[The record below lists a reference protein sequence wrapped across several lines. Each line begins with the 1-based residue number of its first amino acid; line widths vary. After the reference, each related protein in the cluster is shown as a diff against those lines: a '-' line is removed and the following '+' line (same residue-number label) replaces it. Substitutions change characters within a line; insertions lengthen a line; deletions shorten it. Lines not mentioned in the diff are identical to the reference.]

1 MDTRSQTL
9 RFSAASIAAKVLPAR
24 YAGIAEP
31 WAKKLDAVLADTSV
45 SGQAQ
50 RMSLIAFS
58 IRIISAAIAFVSQIL
73 LARWVG
79 QFDYGIFVLV
89 WTAAIIAGNLSCFG
103 FHTTIIR
110 FAPQYFAES
119 SFAHLRGLLLT
130 GRVFAIISAS
140 LIALLG
146 TLGVAAFS
154 EHIESYYI
162 APFYLGMLAL
172 PMIALGDT
180 LDGTARANAW
190 PIRALSPTYIIRPV
204 LILAAMLTALWLGYE
219 ANAKTAIISAI
230 IATYAT
236 TLFQLVTVTSGVDR
250 KLPTGPNRASF
261 TEWFAVSLPIFFVEG
276 FLFLLTN
283 ADVLVVGHF
292 MDPQHVAVYFAT
304 VKVLALVHFVY
315 FAVKAGS
322 AQRYSELMGAGSK
335 QALAAFARESASW
348 TFWGAMFMSC
358 VVLIIGRPLLGMFG
372 QNFLAGFPLLF
383 PLVFGI
389 LARSSVGPAESLLN
403 MSGNQNLCA
412 VLYALTL
419 GFSVTL
425 SCLLIPHYGL
435 WGAAC
440 GFSAGMV
447 FEAVLLAAAVKHRL
461 GFSISILSAK
471 TLQPQE
477 GL

>member
-1 MDTRSQTL
+1 MDNRSQTV
-9 RFSAASIAAKVLPAR
+9 RFSAASFAEKLLPAR
-24 YAGIAEP
+24 YAGMAEP
-31 WAKKLDAVLADTSV
+31 WARKLDAVLADTSV
-45 SGQAQ
+45 NGQAQ
-50 RMSLIAFS
+50 RMSLIAFA

-79 QFDYGIFVLV
+79 QFEYGIFVLV
-89 WTAAIIAGNLSCFG
+89 WTAAVIAGNLSCFG

-110 FAPQYFAES
+110 FAPQYFADS

-130 GRVFAIISAS
+130 GRLFAIVSAS
-140 LIALLG
+140 LIALAG
-146 TLGVAAFS
+146 ALGVS
-154 EHIESYYI
+154 MLSGLIESYYA

-204 LILAAMLTALWLGYE
+204 LILATMAAALKLGYG
-219 ANAKTAIISAI
+219 ASAKTAVISAI

-236 TLFQLVTVTSGVDR
+236 YGVDR
-250 KLPTGPNRASF
+250 KLPSGPRKVSF
-261 TEWFAVSLPIFFVEG
+261 AEWFAVSLPIFFVEG

-292 MDPQHVAVYFAT
+292 MDPQHVAVYYAT
-304 VKVLALVHFVY
+304 VKVLALIHFVY
-315 FAVKAGS
+315 FAVKAGV
-322 AQRYSELMGAGSK
+322 AQRYSELMGSGNMAS
-335 QALAAFARESASW
+335 LARFARDSASW

-358 VVLIIGRPLLGMFG
+358 VVLIIGQPLLSMFG
-372 QNFLAGFPLLF
+372 ENFVSGFPLLF

-412 VLYALTL
+412 LLYALTL

-440 GFSAGMV
+440 GFSAGML
-447 FEAVLLAAAVKHRL
+447 FESCLLAAAVKHRL
-461 GFSISILSAK
+461 GFAISILTAR
-471 TLQPQE
+471 TLQPRE
-477 GL
+477 GI